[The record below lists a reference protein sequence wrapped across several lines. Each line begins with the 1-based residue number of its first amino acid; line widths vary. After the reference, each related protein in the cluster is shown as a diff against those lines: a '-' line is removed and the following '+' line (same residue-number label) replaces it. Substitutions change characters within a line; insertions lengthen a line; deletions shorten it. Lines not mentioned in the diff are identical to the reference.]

1 MINYV
6 CSHATDWQM
15 GLTCMITNW
24 IGIHLVLLPLV
35 IAQVII
41 EILSSDRSRI
51 LSHFSIMTNAIIA
64 VVLFQH
70 HCYYVIIETVIMQQ
84 LYMQVTC
91 WVPGWWEGRKK
102 GIKWQRNDTNETFYV
117 CEFGLLKFSG
127 YNGINKGLVNRQQT
141 GFIYCFKKVSCKQE
155 VTYSLLVDVKTLQMS
170 KS

>member
-24 IGIHLVLLPLV
+24 IGIHPLLLPLV

-64 VVLFQH
+64 VVLYFST
-70 HCYYVIIETVIMQQ
+70 TVIM
-84 LYMQVTC
+84 LLWRLLLCSNCICRSLVGC
-91 WVPGWWEGRKK
+91 LANKK
-102 GIKWQRNDTNETFYV
+102 EEKKELNDKEMTPMRPSMYEN
-117 CEFGLLKFSG
+117 LKFSG

-170 KS
+170 KR

>member
-6 CSHATDWQM
+6 CSHATDWQL

-24 IGIHLVLLPLV
+24 IGIHPVLSPLV

-64 VVLFQH
+64 VVLYFSTT
-70 HCYYVIIETVIMQQ
+70 VIIKTVIMQQ

-102 GIKWQRNDTNETFYV
+102 GTKWQRNDTNETFYV

-127 YNGINKGLVNRQQT
+127 YNGINKGLVNW
-141 GFIYCFKKVSCKQE
+141 
-155 VTYSLLVDVKTLQMS
+155 
-170 KS
+170 

>member
-6 CSHATDWQM
+6 CSHATDWQL

-24 IGIHLVLLPLV
+24 IGIHPVLSPLV

-64 VVLFQH
+64 VVLYFST
-70 HCYYVIIETVIMQQ
+70 TVIM
-84 LYMQVTC
+84 LLWRLLLCSNCICRSLVGC
-91 WVPGWWEGRKK
+91 LADEKEEKK

-127 YNGINKGLVNRQQT
+127 YNGINKGLVNR
-141 GFIYCFKKVSCKQE
+141 
-155 VTYSLLVDVKTLQMS
+155 
-170 KS
+170 